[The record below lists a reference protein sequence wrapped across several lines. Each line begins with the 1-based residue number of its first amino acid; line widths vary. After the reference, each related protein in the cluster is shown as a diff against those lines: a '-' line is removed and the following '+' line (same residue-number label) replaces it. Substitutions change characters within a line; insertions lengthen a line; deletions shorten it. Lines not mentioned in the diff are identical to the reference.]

1 MLRKFLFLTN
11 CLNKSNSMGKKITV
25 AKAKK
30 LQKKWWDTRSIVT
43 TNGKQHEDTCQFH
56 FTVEE
61 LQAYLDEVKTKSQG
75 LDTPGINIWF
85 GAYDATA
92 TAPSLA
98 TVFLAPTKKVK
109 SDDPDMEYEHVANDD
124 IEPFNHGSGLW
135 PPGEY

>member
-1 MLRKFLFLTN
+1 
-11 CLNKSNSMGKKITV
+11 MGRKITI

-30 LQKKWWDTRSIVT
+30 LQKKWWETRSLVT
-43 TNGKQHEDTCQFH
+43 TNGTQHEDTCQFH

-85 GAYDATA
+85 GAYDATE

-98 TVFLAPTKKVK
+98 TVFLAPTKRVK
-109 SDDPDMEYEHVANDD
+109 SDDPEKGFEDVANDEID
-124 IEPFNHGSGLW
+124 PLNDTTGKW
-135 PPGEY
+135 PPNLY